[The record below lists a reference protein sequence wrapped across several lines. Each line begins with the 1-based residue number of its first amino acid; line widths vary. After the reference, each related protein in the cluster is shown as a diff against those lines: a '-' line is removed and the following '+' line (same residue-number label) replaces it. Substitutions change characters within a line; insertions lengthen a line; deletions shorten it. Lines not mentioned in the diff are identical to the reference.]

1 MGLMRNLGKMVG
13 HIRNAVVK
21 PVPKSPPPHT
31 DHTPPPPHP
40 PHAHAVPAC
49 VVAQRVQEA
58 TVQTPEGPVL
68 LRRTTTDEVIVS
80 PMSPASPQP
89 PPH

>member
-1 MGLMRNLGKMVG
+1 MGLMRNLGNMVG

-21 PVPKSPPPHT
+21 PVPKSPPPYS
-31 DHTPPPPHP
+31 PPPHTP
-40 PHAHAVPAC
+40 HAPHAHAVPPC

-80 PMSPASPQP
+80 PMSQASPQP
-89 PPH
+89 PQH